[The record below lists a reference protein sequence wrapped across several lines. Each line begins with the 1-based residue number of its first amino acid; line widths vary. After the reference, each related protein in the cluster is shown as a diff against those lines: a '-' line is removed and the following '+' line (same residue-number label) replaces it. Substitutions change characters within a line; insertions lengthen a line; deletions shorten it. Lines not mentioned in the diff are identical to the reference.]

1 MRDGR
6 GGREEC
12 CSGVD
17 GLQMPGDSDLS
28 EVELSQY
35 SAGLCYA
42 VCNVCS
48 YTYIPPFSTFVPRFV
63 IVAVRLLPVLD
74 AHRTHTTSCS
84 YQMSYPSATVR
95 SCISPIHQ

>member
-63 IVAVRLLPVLD
+63 IVATAIACSRCPSYTHNVMQLPNEL
-74 AHRTHTTSCS
+74 S
-84 YQMSYPSATVR
+84 
-95 SCISPIHQ
+95 